1 MPKAIFLAPVPEGT
15 SNFTLPPL
23 SDPEGGIQLYYDDNG
38 TLRGGY
44 SAIGQVPQ
52 APNALVLIHSSQA
65 TIDAMDADDDY
76 LWIEDVVEEVEQ
88 P

>member
-23 SDPEGGIQLYYDDNG
+23 SDPEGGTQLHYDDNG

-44 SAIGQVPQ
+44 NAIGQVPQ
-52 APNALVLIHSSQA
+52 APSALVLIHSSKA
-65 TIDAMDADDDY
+65 TIDAMKADDTY
-76 LWIEDVVEEVEQ
+76 LWMEDVDDAIIE